1 MLLISEYLQFT
12 ADEIPVEKNFA
23 IDGEE
28 YKFLLQYN
36 SYGDFYTMTIKD
48 LSDKVLIT
56 NKLTYLVP
64 INDSVVNGLNIT
76 KQIIP
81 VNYDDPEIN
90 VEINKAN
97 FGLITIMLAEVTG

>member
-1 MLLISEYLQFT
+1 MLTISEYLQFT
-12 ADEIPVEKNFA
+12 SDEVPVEKNFV
-23 IDGEE
+23 IDGTE

-48 LSDKVLIT
+48 LSDNVLIT

-64 INDSVVNGLNIT
+64 INDSVVDGLNIT

-81 VNYDDPEIN
+81 VNYDDPDTS
-90 VEINKAN
+90 VDVNKAN
-97 FGLITIMLAEVTG
+97 FGLITIMLGVIT

>member
-1 MLLISEYLQFT
+1 MLTISEYLQFT
-12 ADEIPVEKNFA
+12 ADEIPVEKNFV
-23 IDGEE
+23 IEGTE

-48 LSDKVLIT
+48 LSDNVLIT

-64 INDSVVNGLNIT
+64 INDSVVDGLNIT

-81 VNYDDPEIN
+81 VNYDDPDTN
-90 VEINKAN
+90 VDVNKAN
-97 FGLITIMLAEVTG
+97 FGLITIMLGVIT

>member
-1 MLLISEYLQFT
+1 MLTISEYLQFT
-12 ADEIPVEKNFA
+12 SDEVPVEKNFV
-23 IDGEE
+23 IDGTE

-48 LSDKVLIT
+48 LSDNVLIT

-64 INDSVVNGLNIT
+64 INDSVVDGLNIT

-81 VNYDDPEIN
+81 VNYDDPDTN
-90 VEINKAN
+90 VDVNKAN
-97 FGLITIMLAEVTG
+97 FGLITIMLGVIT

>member
-1 MLLISEYLQFT
+1 MLLVSEYLQFT
-12 ADEIPVEKNFA
+12 ADEIPVEKNFV

-48 LSDKVLIT
+48 LSDNVLIT

-64 INDSVVNGLNIT
+64 INDSVVDGLSIT

-81 VNYDDPEIN
+81 INYDDPETN
-90 VEINKAN
+90 VEVNKAN
-97 FGLITIMLAEVTG
+97 FWLITIMLAEVTG

>member
-1 MLLISEYLQFT
+1 MSLLVSEYLQFT
-12 ADEIPVEKNFA
+12 ADEIPVEKNFV

-48 LSDKVLIT
+48 LSDNVLIT

-64 INDSVVNGLNIT
+64 INDSVVDGLNIT

-81 VNYDDPEIN
+81 VNYDDP
-90 VEINKAN
+90 
-97 FGLITIMLAEVTG
+97 

>member
-1 MLLISEYLQFT
+1 MLTISEYLQFT
-12 ADEIPVEKNFA
+12 ADEVPVEKNFV
-23 IDGEE
+23 IEGTE

-48 LSDKVLIT
+48 LSDNVLIT

-64 INDSVVNGLNIT
+64 INDSVVDGLNIT

-81 VNYDDPEIN
+81 VNYDDPDTN
-90 VEINKAN
+90 VDVNKAN
-97 FGLITIMLAEVTG
+97 FGLITIMLGVIT

>member
-1 MLLISEYLQFT
+1 MLLVSEYLQFT
-12 ADEIPVEKNFA
+12 ADEIPVEKNFV

-48 LSDKVLIT
+48 LSDNVLIT

-64 INDSVVNGLNIT
+64 INDSVVDGLNIT

-81 VNYDDPEIN
+81 VNYDDPETN
-90 VEINKAN
+90 VEVNKAN
-97 FGLITIMLAEVTG
+97 FEIITIMLAEVTG

>member
-64 INDSVVNGLNIT
+64 INDSVVNGLILL
-76 KQIIP
+76 
-81 VNYDDPEIN
+81 
-90 VEINKAN
+90 NKL
-97 FGLITIMLAEVTG
+97 FQ

>member
-1 MLLISEYLQFT
+1 MLLVSEYLQFT
-12 ADEIPVEKNFA
+12 ADEIPVEKNFV

-48 LSDKVLIT
+48 LSDNVLIT

-64 INDSVVNGLNIT
+64 INDSVVDGLNIT

-81 VNYDDPEIN
+81 VNYDNPETN
-90 VEINKAN
+90 VEVNKSN
-97 FGLITIMLAEVTG
+97 FGLIAIMLAEVTG

>member
-1 MLLISEYLQFT
+1 MITVSEYLQFT
-12 ADEIPVEKNFA
+12 SDEVPVEKNFV
-23 IDGEE
+23 IDGTE

-48 LSDKVLIT
+48 LSDNVLIT

-64 INDSVVNGLNIT
+64 INDSVVDGLNIT

-81 VNYDDPEIN
+81 VNYDDPDTN
-90 VEINKAN
+90 VDVNKAN
-97 FGLITIMLAEVTG
+97 FGLITIMLGVIT